1 MSDKNHKK
9 RAGCAGGEGVGS
21 AKGVLMN
28 RKKLQ
33 EKTENTVCVREEGGR
48 KRERISAQGVG
59 SAKGLYPR
67 G

>member
-9 RAGCAGGEGVGS
+9 RAGCAAGEGLGS

-33 EKTENTVCVREEGGR
+33 EKTEIR
-48 KRERISAQGVG
+48 SAFRQEGVG
-59 SAKGLYPR
+59 SAKEFQPR

>member
-28 RKKLQ
+28 RKKSQ
-33 EKTENTVCVREEGGR
+33 EKTENTVCFRED
-48 KRERISAQGVG
+48 GVG
-59 SAKGLYPR
+59 SAKEFQPR